1 MHAANND
8 DSCPVDCVPS
18 TGQRAF
24 PAHGLDPRLQQE
36 LTDQF
41 ESVMAFA
48 DLCTYL
54 TTGRV
59 GGDLAGRLVAL
70 AQALYS
76 ETTED
81 LQRGVDRG

>member
-1 MHAANND
+1 
-8 DSCPVDCVPS
+8 
-18 TGQRAF
+18 
-24 PAHGLDPRLQQE
+24 
-36 LTDQF
+36 
-41 ESVMAFA
+41 MAFA

-81 LQRGVDRG
+81 LQRGVDRD

>member
-1 MHAANND
+1 MRAANNGD
-8 DSCPVDCVPS
+8 PGPVDCVPS
-18 TGQRAF
+18 TGPRSF
-24 PAHGLDPRLQQE
+24 PVHGLDPRLQQE
-36 LTDQF
+36 LTDLF

-48 DLCTYL
+48 DFCTYL

-81 LQRGVDRG
+81 LQRGVGRG